1 MSGNRESL
9 GTVLSGHRIYS
20 EDTHGATKYVR
31 KILTMCNEKK
41 LYQPNEEIFSPLVK
55 MGRGGKM
62 TFKQIYTTT
71 NCIRVLANKMN
82 MPMTDVVNLLQEKKG
97 LVFFCFRS
105 QYHALLTCCK
115 KDYSHLIASVRE
127 SALAV
132 SECR

>member
-20 EDTHGATKYVR
+20 EDTHGATKHVR

-71 NCIRVLANKMN
+71 NSIRLLANRMN
-82 MPMTDVVNLLQEKKG
+82 MPMTDMVTLLQKKELLKKLYK
-97 LVFFCFRS
+97 LVKERPT
-105 QYHALLTCCK
+105 LTHIQIANK
-115 KDYSHLIASVRE
+115 LYRELIVE
-127 SALAV
+127 
-132 SECR
+132 